1 MSKLNFEILRMI
13 DMMKLQEQ
21 NVSENLFDEII
32 SGDLSK
38 VKEFLLSNVE
48 FSNKLQNLFSVTNS
62 DDLIKKLSYPNKTE
76 VMRIMQKLN
85 DSKDIEGYKF
95 LDSILKNQ

>member
-21 NVSENLFDEII
+21 NVSENLFDEIL

-38 VKEFLLSNVE
+38 VKEFLLSNVQ
-48 FSNKLQNLFSVTNS
+48 FSNKLQNLFSVSNS

-85 DSKDIEGYKF
+85 DLKDVEAYKF